1 MPMIDPWR
9 GTNQGLAALGNTF
22 DELNARR
29 RQDIHDTLAMER
41 DRRDAE
47 KDALAIESGRMTLD
61 EQKRKVDNLRA
72 YDEARKAQVAGFD
85 MAAVPAEVPNP
96 DYRPPVS
103 EGLKSTM
110 TYAGEANEVTP
121 AQPAQGLPTMAGSR
135 PMNENE
141 KLAAMA
147 QLAFKHGDTETL
159 SKIGQWV
166 NITDKLKGSE
176 YDRMNKALDAIEK
189 AAIMGPQYQLSVAK
203 QVTKE
208 LGAPQNVIDQMVV
221 NPNMNGI
228 ATPIV
233 NAEGKVIGNMIFT
246 WKNGKRQDLFHPITD
261 KTFDREKFSE
271 TIRHNKAMEN
281 KPTASGSP
289 DDKEEKRKVKA
300 HTEGRREVERAYG
313 FSQFLPTAQDPKLL
327 QKVNEGK
334 ARVEDII
341 DNYKDYGLTKEPTPG
356 KAAEMAKTMID
367 NKYNKKPAAPAVEDN
382 KTKSIRELLFGPG
395 TK

>member
-1 MPMIDPWR
+1 MPMVDPWR
-9 GTNQGLAALGNTF
+9 GTNQGLAALGKTF

-29 RQDIHDTLAMER
+29 RQEIQDTLAMER

-85 MAAVPAEVPNP
+85 TATVPAEVPNP
-96 DYRPPVS
+96 DYRPPVP
-103 EGLKSTM
+103 EGLNSTL

-228 ATPIV
+228 ATPIAD
-233 NAEGKVIGNMIFT
+233 AEGKVIGNMIFT
-246 WKNGKRQDLFHPITD
+246 WKNGKRQDLFHALPVD
-261 KTFDREKFSE
+261 KTFKEGDTREIKVGDTLQTQEYRNGKWEKLSTAPRYKPEGATVLKEKEFQYQDRMAKESLSEKGNKNP
-271 TIRHNKAMEN
+271 TIAQI
-281 KPTASGSP
+281 AQ
-289 DDKEEKRKVKA
+289 
-300 HTEGRREVERAYG
+300 ERARLYPKG
-313 FSQFLPTAQDPKLL
+313 STKAPGRDPRSELKGG
-327 QKVNEGK
+327 NETKMLNGK
-334 ARVEDII
+334 KYTKINGIWYVE
-341 DNYKDYGLTKEPTPG
+341 
-356 KAAEMAKTMID
+356 
-367 NKYNKKPAAPAVEDN
+367 
-382 KTKSIRELLFGPG
+382 
-395 TK
+395 